1 MADMILLATEFQS
14 APRAL
19 ARGDALAPLR
29 AATDRM
35 FQSAPRALAR
45 GDTML
50 LLCFYSRREFQ
61 SAPRALARGDLPL
74 ARDNLPLIWFQS
86 APRALARGDPKEP
99 GIMEQSRQFQSAPR
113 ALARG
118 DCGAANQQHRKA
130 LISHSRE
137 RDEFLRVCAVLIFK
151 ERLKVSA
158 SREVSVSRERGGVKS
173 ALRVRGSRFIG

>member
-50 LLCFYSRREFQ
+50 LLCFYSRRE
-61 SAPRALARGDLPL
+61 
-74 ARDNLPLIWFQS
+74 
-86 APRALARGDPKEP
+86 
-99 GIMEQSRQFQSAPR
+99 FQSAPR